1 MVLRGSV
8 LQSETQEV
16 GIKLQWNQW
25 DFILRIEGELK
36 SKVRSLLLRSWHDV
50 LWNFWVLLVTEIHSF
65 CSCHAPFFTKQSY
78 VEMKLSREQTV
89 LFCRQIL
96 AAAKRADQVG
106 HFLWVGSDTWGS
118 KVSPLLQQE
127 DVAEGAITIL
137 PKRATIEGKSSAHL
151 LSYLLALLL
160 VSWKR
165 VAQNGLYLFFVCV
178 FLDGCTWMWLY
189 WKGVK
194 YTELVFIPW
203 NFPECLCSSSENYML
218 YLKSYQQLSMSPQRQ

>member
-1 MVLRGSV
+1 MARCVVKFLGCW
-8 LQSETQEV
+8 LQKEV
-16 GIKLQWNQW
+16 
-25 DFILRIEGELK
+25 
-36 SKVRSLLLRSWHDV
+36 
-50 LWNFWVLLVTEIHSF
+50 HSAIAT
-65 CSCHAPFFTKQSY
+65 HRFFTKQSY
-78 VEMKLSREQTV
+78 IEMKLTREQTV
-89 LFCRQIL
+89 LFHRQIL

-137 PKRATIEGKSSAHL
+137 PKRATIEGKSS
-151 LSYLLALLL
+151 LSTFSHSFSPCFLFPE
-160 VSWKR
+160 
-165 VAQNGLYLFFVCV
+165 NGWHKMDCLYLFLVCV
-178 FLDGCTWMWLY
+178 FLDGWVWMWSY

-218 YLKSYQQLSMSPQRQ
+218 YMQLKSYQKLSMSP